1 MNEDHNTTIP
11 PASGQQPLHI
21 QLADLDYMLSLREE
35 ELEELRHTAEQ
46 ARALQ
51 SRIEHHLYD
60 IEQMQLHIG
69 DRQQQMLGA
78 EKREAAMEEEL
89 LQTMRAE
96 QAYYDIKSK
105 YESTLA
111 AINDL
116 KAQLTDSTL
125 LYQHIQQQQKKITA
139 LESQVDM
146 LQLDNGF
153 LKEELEELRAI
164 VPDTFSTNE
173 NQDS

>member
-1 MNEDHNTTIP
+1 MSEESTNDESS
-11 PASGQQPLHI
+11 SGNQLLHI
-21 QLADLDYMLSLREE
+21 QLVDLDYMLRLREE
-35 ELEELRHTAEQ
+35 ELEELKHTA
-46 ARALQ
+46 AHAKALQ

-69 DRQQQMLGA
+69 DRQQQIHGA

-96 QAYYDIKSK
+96 QAYHELKSK

-111 AINDL
+111 AILDL
-116 KAQLTDSTL
+116 KAELTDTKE
-125 LYQHIQQQQKKITA
+125 LYKQMLQQQKKITE
-139 LESQVDM
+139 LESRLEI

-153 LKEELEELRAI
+153 LKEELDELRSKHSHFE
-164 VPDTFSTNE
+164 DE
-173 NQDS
+173 Q